1 MKKCFETFSRNRF
14 RKTSQK
20 MKTVEMQKILLI
32 RFSSIGD
39 IVLTSPVIRAL
50 KLQLK
55 GAEVH
60 FLSKKR
66 FVSILEN
73 NPYLTKIHTFE
84 QSVNEVIPQLKQE
97 KFDLIIDL
105 HKNLRSF
112 IVKRMLGV
120 ASISF
125 DKLNFEKSLLVQFKI
140 NRMPNKHIVDRYFD
154 SLRTI
159 GVENDFGGLD
169 YFEGNQEVEFHLPEL
184 FHNKY
189 VAFALA
195 GTYFTK
201 KIPFEKWNEMAKL
214 SPLPILLLGG
224 KTEVEMAEKLIKEN
238 PKRMLFNAC
247 GAFSLN
253 QSAAFIRDAEM
264 VISGD
269 TGLMHIA
276 AAYQKKIVSLWGNTV
291 PEFGMYPYVP
301 QKPEQVVVLENKDL
315 NCRPCSKLG
324 FDKCP
329 KKHFNCMMQLDV
341 TNVFRQI

>member
-1 MKKCFETFSRNRF
+1 
-14 RKTSQK
+14 

-84 QSVNEVIPQLKQE
+84 QSINEVIPQLKQE

-105 HKNLRSF
+105 HKNLRSL
-112 IVKRMLGV
+112 IVKRKLGV
-120 ASISF
+120 KSLSF
-125 DKLNFEKSLLVQFKI
+125 DKLNFEKWLYVQFKI
-140 NRMPNKHIVDRYFD
+140 NRLPKKHLVDRYFD
-154 SLRTI
+154 ALKII
-159 GVENDFGGLD
+159 GVENDFLGLD
-169 YFEGNQEVEFHLPEL
+169 YFDGNEEVKSYLPAS
-184 FHNKY
+184 FRNQY

-201 KIPFEKWNEMAKL
+201 KIPFEKWTEMAKL
-214 SPLPILLLGG
+214 SPLPMVFLGG
-224 KTEVEMAEKLIKEN
+224 ESEYELAEKLISEN
-238 PKRMLFNAC
+238 KNLPFFNAC
-247 GAFSLN
+247 GNFTLN
-253 QSAAFIRDAEM
+253 QSAAFIREAHM
-264 VISGD
+264 LITGD

-291 PEFGMYPYVP
+291 PEFGMYPYIP
-301 QKPEQVVVLENKDL
+301 QKSAHVVVLENKEL

-324 FDKCP
+324 FHQCP
-329 KKHFNCMMQLDV
+329 KKHFNCMQQLDV
-341 TNVFRQI
+341 TKVFRQI